1 MNAPTEPTRSPT
13 ARPHPPREAREIIES
28 FREERQSA
36 ALYRALAAQEN
47 DHRMAYM
54 LKRLGESASEQ
65 AEIWAGNL
73 RTLGLDPDTVA
84 GEIALGM
91 RARLAI
97 WLVRQFGVRPIR
109 GVLASLKVRG
119 LGAYDTTHLRGHI
132 AIKDISQLQAP
143 GGGGSNLRAAVFG
156 VNDGLV
162 SNTSLVLGMA
172 GAAATP
178 DTVILAGVAGLLAG
192 ALSMASGEYVSVRSQ
207 REFFEHQ
214 LNLER
219 AELEEFPD
227 AERVELAVIYE
238 AKGLSPDDADRI
250 ARTLIADP
258 ELALDT
264 MAREE
269 LGLNPDDLGS
279 PWGAAIA
286 SFVAFSGGA
295 IIPVLP
301 LLFLNGTAAIVT
313 SVVIAEL
320 LAVRRRCCAFAVHG
334 SVSPGFGLA
343 DARHRRW
350 RGRGDLADRLAVH
363 RMSSRNRGGQQTTLA
378 DRA

>member
-1 MNAPTEPTRSPT
+1 MNAPTEPTHSPT

-320 LAVRRRCCAFAVHG
+320 SLFAVGAALSLFTGRSVLG
-334 SVSPGFGLA
+334 SGL
-343 DARHRRW
+343 RM
-350 RGRGDLADRLAVH
+350 LAI
-363 RMSSRNRGGQQTTLA
+363 GGGAGLVTWLIGSLFTG
-378 DRA
+378 